1 MVFIFNWNI
10 KSVLFF
16 ILLIFAK
23 LCDLDK
29 HVLKIYPKEIQNSIE
44 KDEKIIKQIEQLMVN
59 EKEEE
64 KKNEKYTK

>member
-1 MVFIFNWNI
+1 
-10 KSVLFF
+10 
-16 ILLIFAK
+16 LIFAK

-44 KDEKIIKQIEQLMVN
+44 KDDKIIKQIEKLMVN

-64 KKNEKYTK
+64 NKNKKHTK

>member
-1 MVFIFNWNI
+1 M
-10 KSVLFF
+10 KGLLFF
-16 ILLIFAK
+16 ILLIFVK
-23 LCDLDK
+23 LCDLEK

-64 KKNEKYTK
+64 NKNDKSTK

>member
-1 MVFIFNWNI
+1 M
-10 KSVLFF
+10 
-16 ILLIFAK
+16 K

-29 HVLKIYPKEIQNSIE
+29 HVLKIYPKEIQDSIE

-64 KKNEKYTK
+64 NKNDKYTK

>member
-1 MVFIFNWNI
+1 M
-10 KSVLFF
+10 KGLLFF
-16 ILLIFAK
+16 ILMIFVK

-64 KKNEKYTK
+64 NKNDKYTK

>member
-1 MVFIFNWNI
+1 M
-10 KSVLFF
+10 KRLLFF
-16 ILLIFAK
+16 ILFIFVK

-44 KDEKIIKQIEQLMVN
+44 KDENIIKQIEQLMVN

>member
-1 MVFIFNWNI
+1 M
-10 KSVLFF
+10 KGLLFF
-16 ILLIFAK
+16 ILLIFVK
-23 LCDLDK
+23 LCDLEK

-64 KKNEKYTK
+64 NKNDKYTK